1 MRTALWNYASR
12 LTGIPAERILWLNFN
27 QSTPPR
33 PYATIQII
41 NSTTNNPA
49 HTPVDSEGMAIM
61 HADTL
66 LTLQIQVYA
75 DSTPFEAFDTANLA
89 GQRAKLITEQ
99 QQLRADGL
107 ALVDVLAVNDAPA
120 LIGTSWESRGII
132 DLQLRTLTTLVD
144 EVGLI
149 ERVEI
154 DGEVQGIN
162 VNVETEV

>member
-12 LTGIPAERILWLNFN
+12 ITGIPAERVLWLNFN
-27 QSTPPR
+27 QPAPPR

-41 NSTTNNPA
+41 NSTTNNAA
-49 HTPVDSEGMAIM
+49 HTPPDREGMALM

-66 LTLQIQVYA
+66 ITLRIQVYD
-75 DSTPFEAFDTANLA
+75 DSTPFAAFDAVNLA

-99 QQLRADGL
+99 QLLRADGL

-120 LIGTSWESRGII
+120 LVGTEWESRGII

-144 EVGLI
+144 EAGLI

-154 DGEVQGIN
+154 EGDVQGIN
-162 VNVETEV
+162 VNVQTEV

>member
-1 MRTALWNYASR
+1 MRTVLRDYTSR
-12 LTGIPAERILWLNFN
+12 ITGIPAERVLWSNFN
-27 QSTPPR
+27 HDAPPR

-49 HTPVDSEGMAIM
+49 YTPPDSQGIATM

-75 DSTPFEAFDTANLA
+75 DSTPFEAFDTADLA

-107 ALVDVLAVNDAPA
+107 SLVDVLAVNDAPA
-120 LIGTSWESRGII
+120 LIGTRWESRGII
-132 DLQLRTLTTLVD
+132 DLQLRTLTALVD

-154 DGEVQGIN
+154 DGDVQGIN
-162 VNVETEV
+162 VNVQTEV